1 MGVRLSTLLEVQTAL
16 ADQMRAEITDDTIQ
30 FAPMLV
36 WNPTP
41 PCVDIYPSETFQEQE
56 SFGKGNT
63 VIYLDV
69 RARVNTPDHDGA
81 QELLLGLMDPTAAN
95 SVQQAI
101 LSDETL
107 GGTVEAVTTS
117 AGPSNYGIFP
127 DPSGQGAFLGC
138 TWTVRV
144 IL

>member
-1 MGVRLSTLLEVQTAL
+1 MQTAL
-16 ADQMRAEITDDTIQ
+16 ADQIRTVIADPSVQ
-30 FAPMLV
+30 VAPMLV

-41 PCVDIYPSETFQEQE
+41 PCIDIYPSETFQEQE

-81 QELLLGLMDPTAAN
+81 QELLLSLMDPEGDT

-101 LSDETL
+101 LSDDTL
-107 GGTVEAVTTS
+107 DNIVESVTTS

-138 TWTVRV
+138 TWTTRV

>member
-1 MGVRLSTLLEVQTAL
+1 MSTLLEIQGAL
-16 ADQMRAEITDDTIQ
+16 ADQIATELDGVVDNLQVVDR
-30 FAPMLV
+30 LV

-41 PCVDIYPSETFQEQE
+41 PCIDVYPSDPFQEQQT
-56 SFGKGNT
+56 FGAGRN

-81 QELLLGLMDPTAAN
+81 QEVLLAMMDPNADT
-95 SVQQAI
+95 SVLQAI
-101 LSDETL
+101 GADETL
-107 GGTVEAVTTS
+107 GGAVAQAFVS

-144 IL
+144 SP

>member
-1 MGVRLSTLLEVQTAL
+1 MQTAL
-16 ADQMRAEITDDTIQ
+16 ADQIRTVIADPSVQ
-30 FAPMLV
+30 VAPMLV

-41 PCVDIYPSETFQEQE
+41 PCIDIYPSETFQEQE

-81 QELLLGLMDPTAAN
+81 QELLLSLMDPEGDT

-101 LSDETL
+101 LSDDTL
-107 GGTVEAVTTS
+107 DNIVESVTTS

>member
-1 MGVRLSTLLEVQTAL
+1 MSTLLTVQMAL
-16 ADQMRAEITDDTIQ
+16 ATQIAGALGGTFEGVQ
-30 FAPMLV
+30 VAPMLV

-41 PCVDIYPSETFQEQE
+41 PCIDIYPSDPFQEQE

-69 RARVNTPDHDGA
+69 RGRVNTPDHDGA
-81 QELLLGLMDPTAAN
+81 QELLLSLMDPNAAT

-101 LSDETL
+101 LTDDTL
-107 GGTVEAVTTS
+107 GGVVEACTVS